1 MNPNFLS
8 VSKCKTYL
16 QQAQAM
22 VEDTLNY
29 GLSTVA
35 EQTALPFGL
44 ILYNSNNL
52 KLPICTLA

>member
-1 MNPNFLS
+1 
-8 VSKCKTYL
+8 
-16 QQAQAM
+16 M

-44 ILYNSNNL
+44 ILYNSNSLTNYR
-52 KLPICTLA
+52 ICTLLFEFGFHRPLG